1 APWRRSVNYIVDH
14 ICEPICPSWFASCR
28 SNRPLQGAGG
38 RPLTM
43 DQTPAWILYLAL
55 RDFVEVLEKASGQQ
69 LIVSQGI
76 VDALAQI
83 KQKMTGELEEAKK
96 NPQIQPVTPS

>member
-1 APWRRSVNYIVDH
+1 
-14 ICEPICPSWFASCR
+14 
-28 SNRPLQGAGG
+28 
-38 RPLTM
+38 M